1 MSARLIE
8 LNFILIVTTMTMRE
22 SVSAYMRIL
31 VLIHHSMTTLDHAS
45 HSIRRKGYASHYTPN
60 NVAKFQ
66 PEMHEA
72 SIELIN
78 VILLDSLSLR
88 SMILIL

>member
-1 MSARLIE
+1 
-8 LNFILIVTTMTMRE
+8 MTMRK

-31 VLIHHSMTTLDHAS
+31 MLIRCSMTTLEHAS
-45 HSIRRKGYASHYTPN
+45 HSIRRKGYAPHYTPS

-72 SIELIN
+72 AVELIN
-78 VILLDSLSLR
+78 VIFSTFIVIAFHNIESTTH
-88 SMILIL
+88 